1 MVLKKLSSS
10 ERRMSGEGAEFL
22 VLGELLV
29 RHINA
34 AKAYTNFPDWDILAF
49 DSERERQAR
58 IQVKSRYASDA
69 LGFILKSTNFEFLV
83 VVHLNKG
90 LRYTSGKKFKP
101 ESDAPQF
108 WVIPQAAVLEAIGG
122 TPKSKKYGEWNLS
135 LNKFP
140 NKGKDF
146 ENAWDLIRDAL
157 I

>member
-1 MVLKKLSSS
+1 MTSS
-10 ERRMSGEGAEFL
+10 EKRMSGEGAEFL

-49 DSERERQAR
+49 DSERESQVR

-90 LRYTSGKKFKP
+90 LRYTTGKKFQP
-101 ESDAPQF
+101 TSDSPQF
-108 WVIPQAAVLEAIGG
+108 WIIPQAAVLAAIGS
-122 TPKSKKYGEWNLS
+122 TPKNPKYGEWNLS

-140 NKGKDF
+140 DKAREY
-146 ENAWDLIRDAL
+146 ENAWHLIAESL
-157 I
+157 LSKN

>member
-1 MVLKKLSSS
+1 MVIKKLSSS
-10 ERRMSGEGAEFL
+10 QRRMSGEGAEFL

-49 DSERERQAR
+49 DSENERQVR

-90 LRYTSGKKFKP
+90 LRYTTGKKFKS
-101 ESDAPQF
+101 ESDSPQF
-108 WVIPQAAVLEAIGG
+108 WIIPRSAVIAAIGG
-122 TPKSKKYGEWNLS
+122 TPKNKKYGEWNLS

-140 NKGKDF
+140 DKGKEY
-146 ENAWDLIRDAL
+146 ENAWNLIGDAL
-157 I
+157 A